1 MENYL
6 DIDETVS
13 RIAGLVKK
21 AESILEPKLK
31 TVNTIVA
38 AVKEGLS
45 RGVDTILTS
54 QAKEWLVALAVASTD
69 LTPQREAFELTR
81 SLWKIETAKIAAQ
94 RLQAKSS
101 EQKKVDIANDSVI
114 LLSDFEVHQS
124 VVEYMS
130 RMLKETKENITQLI
144 QTLKRIVDAR
154 IEEETDARF
163 S

>member
-21 AESILEPKLK
+21 AESTVEPKLK
-31 TVNTIVA
+31 PVNTIVA

-81 SLWKIETAKIAAQ
+81 SLWKIETAKIAA
-94 RLQAKSS
+94 K
-101 EQKKVDIANDSVI
+101 
-114 LLSDFEVHQS
+114 DFRQNRS
-124 VVEYMS
+124 
-130 RMLKETKENITQLI
+130 N
-144 QTLKRIVDAR
+144 KRK
-154 IEEETDARF
+154 
-163 S
+163 

>member
-21 AESILEPKLK
+21 AESTLEPKLK
-31 TVNTIVA
+31 PVNTIVA